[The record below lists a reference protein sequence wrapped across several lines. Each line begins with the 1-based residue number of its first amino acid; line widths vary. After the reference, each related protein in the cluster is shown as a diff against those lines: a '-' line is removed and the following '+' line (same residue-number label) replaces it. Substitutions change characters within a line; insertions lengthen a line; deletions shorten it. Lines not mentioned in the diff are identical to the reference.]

1 MGKTKGVKSAHG
13 GVNMFQYD
21 ALQDVA
27 GSSDD
32 RESADLRN
40 DKRYNYFR
48 VLEDGVDG
56 SSTVGLSRSIEKD
69 EKLIKGI
76 QRAKLQVIEG
86 DLSTYDEVF

>member
-1 MGKTKGVKSAHG
+1 
-13 GVNMFQYD
+13 MFQYGT
-21 ALQDVA
+21 LQDVA
-27 GSSDD
+27 GSS
-32 RESADLRN
+32 ENGEPADLQN
-40 DKRYNYFR
+40 DKKYNYFR
-48 VLEDGVDG
+48 LLNDGIDG